1 LHVIACIEDPA
12 VIKKILVHL
21 GQKVSFQAVA
31 RPLEAALHHR
41 PVKETLHSNDRLQ
54 RLQRHGN
61 FRPAGRNR
69 PEMEVWHGQIQ
80 SQLTTFDENSQDI
93 R

>member
-1 LHVIACIEDPA
+1 VLHRRHAAVPDVAVQLKPWPA
-12 VIKKILVHL
+12 
-21 GQKVSFQAVA
+21 S
-31 RPLEAALHHR
+31 LEAALHHR
-41 PVKETLHSNDRLQ
+41 PVKEILHSNDRLQ

-93 R
+93 G